1 MGYTAAPDGW
11 WQEFVSADPPRTAK
25 IGIVRKD
32 GSPAVAPIWV
42 ALDGED
48 VVFTTGLDTLKGKA
62 LQRDDRVCLCWDDDR
77 PPFAFVTLYGRATLV
92 EDLDQVYE
100 WAGRLGARYMGADR
114 FDECSLR
121 STGSI
126 TSGEPNR
133 SFLAGSLPA
142 RFNRL
147 YAKRNGVPGEVL
159 VRVRPERVVAMVDL
173 AE

>member
-25 IGIVRKD
+25 IAVVRKD

-62 LQRDDRVCLCWDDDR
+62 IARDPRVSLCWDDDR
-77 PPFAFVTLYGRATLV
+77 PPFAFVTLSGTATIV
-92 EDLDQVYE
+92 DDLDQVYD

-114 FDECSLR
+114 AE
-121 STGSI
+121 
-126 TSGEPNR
+126 E
-133 SFLAGSLPA
+133 
-142 RFNRL
+142 
-147 YAKRNGVPGEVL
+147 YAKRNGVPGEAL
-159 VRVRPERVVAMVDL
+159 IRVRPERVIAMVDL
-173 AE
+173 AG